1 MKSKTGI
8 FIVMVLLF
16 VIVMTFADARS
27 VAVSS
32 SPHTDGERFTTVA
45 IIEEI
50 DEHDGCLY
58 LITSIDGEFHCFCR
72 RGTSGFETGDVCSV
86 LIAKAGQGITDY
98 RIVDLNPS
106 GWNIRELI
114 EDKIDLS

>member
-16 VIVMTFADARS
+16 VIVMMFDDAGS
-27 VAVSS
+27 IAASS

-50 DEHDGCLY
+50 DEQDGCLY
-58 LITSIDGEFHCFCR
+58 LITSVDGEFHCFCR
-72 RGTSGFETGDVCSV
+72 RGTSGFKAGDMCSV
-86 LIAKAGQGITDY
+86 LIEKAGRGIIDY
-98 RIVDLNPS
+98 RIMDIKPS

-114 EDKIDLS
+114 EGKI